1 MLNAKLRLAKDLAD
15 ADLPTIPST
24 RPRQRRIP
32 RHRGW
37 TEPSQPE
44 ADNVWRERRWV
55 RRSKPRIRA
64 ITVSATSSARL
75 TSTWT
80 SRESPRSEARA
91 ESTARSEEPR
101 QRISCHER
109 SRRCAARGRNASEWR
124 STAVADSIR
133 ASAKRL
139 SGTCSISA
147 MPERHSCSNVVSS
160 MQLSVMTRGTCW
172 LINDV
177 VLLWWAIIA
186 AGDLDDVV
194 VGNDYGRRRT
204 PASISVFFSGEFRK
218 QWSAGFLPQRVVRDP
233 SLPCHFFLCHTGPVT
248 FSFSKTTLINCF
260 ISQSSP

>member
-1 MLNAKLRLAKDLAD
+1 MLNAKLRVANDLAD

-24 RPRQRRIP
+24 RPRHRRIP
-32 RHRGW
+32 RHSGW

-44 ADNVWRERRWV
+44 ADNVCRERRWV

-91 ESTARSEEPR
+91 ESTARSEDPR
-101 QRISCHER
+101 HRISCHER

-139 SGTCSISA
+139 SGTCSITA

-160 MQLSVMTRGTCW
+160 MQLRVITRGTCCW
-172 LINDV
+172 VTDDVV
-177 VLLWWAIIA
+177 VLLWFAIVTGCRRSGWPCCRKWLDTPEN
-186 AGDLDDVV
+186 AGDHFRL
-194 VGNDYGRRRT
+194 YLRRVLESNEV
-204 PASISVFFSGEFRK
+204 PA
-218 QWSAGFLPQRVVRDP
+218 FLPSKSCEETLVFSVT
-233 SLPCHFFLCHTGPVT
+233 FLCHRGPVT
-248 FSFSKTTLINCF
+248 FSFSKIAPFN
-260 ISQSSP
+260 S